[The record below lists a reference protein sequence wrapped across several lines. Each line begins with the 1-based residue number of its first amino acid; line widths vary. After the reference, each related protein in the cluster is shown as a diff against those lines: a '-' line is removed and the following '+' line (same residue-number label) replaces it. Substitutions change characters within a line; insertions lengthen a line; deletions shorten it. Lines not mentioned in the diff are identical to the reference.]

1 MNEVARPIEVIT
13 QEINFYK
20 VQAGVAIIEIG
31 KRLCE
36 AKQCLPHGAWG
47 EWLQNEVEFSERTA
61 QNFMKIAR
69 EIQNPQLVAD
79 MGNSTTKALLLLSV
93 PAEDRQDFVAE
104 SHIIDGEAKTVAE
117 MTIKEMEDLTKQ
129 LAEERAEKE
138 KLQAQLDLFQDEA
151 QKEKD
156 EAVDKVMFEAE
167 QEMDR
172 VKTRLTEQKDI
183 AEGLHKEALDKI
195 RNLERELDEMKM
207 AQDQVSIPDET
218 ELERVRAEAEA
229 KTRVEME
236 AKLEKEKANA
246 KKYRKKAAEATKA
259 IEAHELA
266 QKEAEEAALQAKE
279 ELAKAKAAQMPST
292 STTEV
297 FKVRFET
304 VLGEVNKM
312 MDCIQQAEEAGR
324 ADEANDLRMKL
335 KKLSEMIM
343 SKL

>member
-1 MNEVARPIEVIT
+1 MNEMTRPIEVIT
-13 QEINFYK
+13 QEIKFYK
-20 VQAGVAIIEIG
+20 VQAGSAIIEIG

-36 AKQCLPHGAWG
+36 AKQCLPHGVWG

-93 PAEDRQDFVAE
+93 PAEDREAFVAE
-104 SHIIDGEAKTVAE
+104 EHIIDGEAKTVAE
-117 MTIKEMEDLTKQ
+117 MSTREMEELTKQ
-129 LAEERAEKE
+129 LAAERAEKE
-138 KLQAQLDLFQDEA
+138 KLQTQLDLFQEEA

-156 EAVDKVMFEAE
+156 AAVDAVMKESEDRIEVLIAKREAAE
-167 QEMDR
+167 QA
-172 VKTRLTEQKDI
+172 QKA
-183 AEGLHKEALDKI
+183 AEDKI
-195 RNLERELDEMKM
+195 STLEAELDEAKMK
-207 AQDQVSIPDET
+207 AEQTVLVDET
-218 ELERVRAEAEA
+218 ELEKVRAEAEA
-229 KTRVEME
+229 KTRAEME

-246 KKYRKKAAEATKA
+246 EKYRKEAAAAEKA
-259 IEAHELA
+259 IEAHEQA

-279 ELAKAKAAQMPST
+279 ELAKVKAAQVPSE

-312 MDCIQQAEEAGR
+312 MDCIQQAVEAGR
-324 ADEANDLRMKL
+324 TNEADDLRMKL
-335 KKLSEMIM
+335 KKLSEMILV
-343 SKL
+343 KVEE